1 MSVLMVLSGVDLG
14 LRDKVFIGFI
24 IAASLAMIG
33 GVYGTYRSNMSVI
46 LASILFGLAT
56 TAVGWLGF
64 IRDLRRE
71 G

>member
-1 MSVLMVLSGVDLG
+1 MMLSGVDLG

-33 GVYGTYRSNMSVI
+33 GVYGTYRLNMSVI
-46 LASILFGLAT
+46 LASTLFGLVA

>member
-1 MSVLMVLSGVDLG
+1 M
-14 LRDKVFIGFI
+14 RDKVFIGFI

>member
-1 MSVLMVLSGVDLG
+1 

-33 GVYGTYRSNMSVI
+33 GVYRTYRANMSVI
-46 LASILFGLAT
+46 LASILFGLTAT
-56 TAVGWLGF
+56 LVGWLGF
-64 IRDLRRE
+64 IMDLRRE

>member
-1 MSVLMVLSGVDLG
+1 

-33 GVYGTYRSNMSVI
+33 GVYRTYRANMSVI

-56 TAVGWLGF
+56 TAVEWLGF

>member
-1 MSVLMVLSGVDLG
+1 M
-14 LRDKVFIGFI
+14 FIGFI

-33 GVYGTYRSNMSVI
+33 GVYGTYRLNMSVI
-46 LASILFGLAT
+46 LASTLFGLVA

>member
-1 MSVLMVLSGVDLG
+1 
-14 LRDKVFIGFI
+14 LRDKVFMGFI
-24 IAASLAMIG
+24 ITASLAMIG

-46 LASILFGLAT
+46 LGSVLFGLAA

-71 G
+71 R

>member
-1 MSVLMVLSGVDLG
+1 VDLG

-24 IAASLAMIG
+24 ITASLAMIG

-46 LASILFGLAT
+46 LASVLFGLAA

-64 IRDLRRE
+64 LRDLRRE
-71 G
+71 R

>member
-1 MSVLMVLSGVDLG
+1 MRG
-14 LRDKVFIGFI
+14 KVFIGFI

-33 GVYGTYRSNMSVI
+33 GVYETYGSNMSVI
-46 LASILFGLAT
+46 LGSVIFGLIA
-56 TAVGWLGF
+56 TAVAWLEF